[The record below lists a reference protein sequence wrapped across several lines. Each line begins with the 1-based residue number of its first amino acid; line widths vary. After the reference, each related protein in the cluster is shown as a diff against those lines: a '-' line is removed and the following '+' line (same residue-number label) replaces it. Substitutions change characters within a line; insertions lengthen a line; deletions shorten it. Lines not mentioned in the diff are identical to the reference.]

1 MVINRA
7 PSPYFKAFVKL
18 FVCLGITKIQPI
30 SDNLVTNINSLYN
43 KDRTLYFIYEG
54 QMED

>member
-7 PSPYFKAFVKL
+7 SSPYFKAFAKL
-18 FVCLGITKIQPI
+18 FVCLGITKILPI